1 MLDLK
6 SSLKF
11 RLKFL
16 ESKAQDGVIPGEQ
29 DTYELEQ
36 MIGRVKELKYV
47 LELIEKIDN
56 EIV

>member
-16 ESKAQDGVIPGEQ
+16 ESKAQSGVIPGEQ

-36 MIGRVKELKYV
+36 LIGRVKELKYV
-47 LELIEKIDN
+47 LDLIEKQDN
-56 EIV
+56 EAI